1 MCGIVG
7 MVASADVVPGIVE
20 GLRRLEYRG
29 YDSAGVAVLDG
40 SGALKRVRAAGKIA
54 KLELALEKQPIA
66 GLCGIG
72 HTRWATHGRPT
83 DDNAHPHASC
93 GGDVALVHN
102 GIIENFLE
110 LRERL
115 REAGHELKTDT
126 DTEVLAHLIEQHY
139 APCGKGG
146 DASTLAEAVRLAVRE
161 VVGVHAVAVVSTHEP
176 EHLVVST
183 NGPPA
188 LIGVSEDAAHV
199 ASDLAPILQHARD
212 ILFLEEGELAVVG
225 RGRVELHDAAGAR
238 IEREP
243 RHVDWNPVQAEKGG
257 YKHFMLKEIHEQP
270 RVLEEALVGHV
281 RPDAGGVTLEDSGL
295 DDERLKEV
303 DRVLLLGCGTSYH
316 AALIGRHLIE
326 RLARVPCD
334 VEIGSEFRYRDPIVS
349 ERTLAVGITQSGET
363 ADTIAAM
370 REAKERGA
378 RVLAVTNIL
387 GSLATRV
394 GDGLIHMRAGL
405 EIGVASTK
413 CFTAQIVSLTLLAL
427 RMAQA
432 RGRIDEEVSFGI
444 VEGLRRLP
452 RLVEEALHREPAID
466 EIARQLVHASG
477 FLFLGRGVLHP
488 AALEG
493 ALKLKEISYVHAE
506 GYPAGEMKHGP
517 IALIDEEL
525 PVVGLCLQG
534 PQYDKMLANVQE
546 VKARDGILVAVVTEG
561 DTRVASFADH
571 VIEVPEVQE
580 LLSPVVASIPL
591 QLLAYH
597 VGVRRG
603 CDVDQPRNLAK
614 SVTVE

>member
-7 MVASADVVPGIVE
+7 MVGSSDVVPGIVD

-29 YDSAGVAVLDG
+29 YDSAGVAVLTEAG
-40 SGALKRVRAAGKIA
+40 QLERVRAAGKIA
-54 KLELALEKQPIA
+54 RLESVLEKTPLSGA
-66 GLCGIG
+66 CGIG

-93 GGDVALVHN
+93 KGDVALVHN

-115 REAGHELKTDT
+115 REAGHELITDT
-126 DTEVLAHLIEQHY
+126 DTEVLVHLIEQHF
-139 APCGKGG
+139 APCGRGG
-146 DASTLAEAVRLAVRE
+146 KATSLLQAVQAATSE
-161 VVGVHAVAVVSTHEP
+161 VVGVHAVAVVSSHAP
-176 EHLVVST
+176 DRIVVST

-188 LIGVSEDAAHV
+188 LLGLGEEGAYV
-199 ASDLAPILQHARD
+199 ASDLAPLLRHARD
-212 ILFLEEGELAVVG
+212 VIFLEEGETAIVKRDSL
-225 RGRVELHDAAGAR
+225 ELFDAGGKA

-243 RHVDWNPVQAEKGG
+243 QHVDWNPVQAEKGG
-257 YKHFMLKEIHEQP
+257 YKHFMLKEIQEQP

-281 RPDAGGVTLEDSGL
+281 RPDSGTVTLEDANL
-295 DDERLKEV
+295 DDETLRQV

-316 AALIGRHLIE
+316 AGLIGRHLIE

-334 VEIGSEFRYRDPIVS
+334 VEIASEFRYRDPIVS
-349 ERTLAVGITQSGET
+349 NRTLAVAITQSGET
-363 ADTIAAM
+363 ADTVAAM

-378 RVLAVTNIL
+378 RVLAVTNML

-394 GDGLIHMRAGL
+394 GDGTLHMRAGL

-427 RMAQA
+427 RIAQA
-432 RGRIDEEVSFGI
+432 RGRVDEETSFGI
-444 VEGLRRLP
+444 VEALRRLP
-452 RLVEEALHREPAID
+452 RLVEEALHHEAHID
-466 EIARQLVHASG
+466 EIARQTAHAKG
-477 FLFLGRGVLHP
+477 FLFLGRGLLHP
-488 AALEG
+488 VALEG
-493 ALKLKEISYVHAE
+493 ALKLKEISYIHAE

-517 IALIDEEL
+517 IALIDEDL
-525 PVVGLCLQG
+525 PIVGLCLEG

-546 VKARDGILVAVVTEG
+546 VKARDGILVAIVTEG
-561 DTRVASFADH
+561 DKRVASFADH
-571 VIEVPEVQE
+571 VIEVPKVQE
-580 LLSPVVASIPL
+580 LVAPVVASIPL